1 MNVLPVVR
9 PRQLT
14 ELWSAP
20 ALLCTMSEEAT
31 TTFDIHK
38 SRDC

>member
-1 MNVLPVVR
+1 MFFLSFDHASSS
-9 PRQLT
+9 